1 MKKFFA
7 LAMALMML
15 VSISAVAFADDVNYD
30 VTEPTKVVFWH
41 TLNDE
46 DDVVV
51 LDRIVKEFND
61 AHELITVEPIY
72 QASYNEINKN
82 LAAANVSGVDVPG
95 CAFINVPR
103 LKAYADSSVIENL
116 DPYIEHYG
124 IDMSDYVQ
132 GFLDAMTVND
142 HLVALPVMQ
151 SGQVAYY
158 NADLLKSLNITFP
171 ATWEE
176 MPAYLETVYKATGK
190 TVITLPQWDNA
201 YFYPIYSNLN
211 AHMITT
217 NAEGQE
223 VTGLD
228 NEEALAVTKQL
239 REWTDNGWIDWANDS
254 SSCRAAFTEGDSA
267 GIMLY
272 TTANYNNLQ
281 NKAAFTVGIAVPPAM
296 STGKNNQ
303 LVAGGTFI
311 LPSNNTQQV
320 RNAAFQFMTW
330 FTSSKYV
337 IDFSIATS
345 YMPTHLSALEN
356 KADMDRFYEALPA
369 MGNVIANISSFEK
382 KPQSAYFDTCGDI
395 FESYMGQIM
404 VEKIDVED
412 GWKTMVEEINEY
424 LADQQ

>member
-7 LAMALMML
+7 LALALLML
-15 VSISAVAFADDVNYD
+15 TSISAVSFADEVNYD
-30 VTEPTKVVFWH
+30 VTEPTKVIFWN

-46 DDVVV
+46 DDMAVIS
-51 LDRIVKEFND
+51 RIIEEFN
-61 AHELITVEPIY
+61 ATHELITVEEVFMT
-72 QASYNEINKN
+72 SYNNINTA
-82 LAAANVSGVDVPG
+82 LAAANAAGVDVPG

-103 LKAYADSSVIENL
+103 LKAYADSGIIENL

-124 IDMSDYVQ
+124 LDMTDLVG
-132 GFLDAMTVND
+132 GFLDAMQVD
-142 HLVALPVMQ
+142 GHQVALPVMQ

-158 NADLLKSLNITFP
+158 NTELLASLNVTFP

-176 MPAYLETVYKATGK
+176 MPAYLETVYNATQK
-190 TVITLPQWDNA
+190 PVITIPLWDNA

-211 AHMITT
+211 ASMITVDKD
-217 NAEGQE
+217 GKE

-228 NEEALAVTKQL
+228 TEEALAVTKQL
-239 REWTDNGWIDWANDS
+239 REWTDNGWINWVQDS
-254 SSCRAAFTEGDSA
+254 STCQAVFTSGDSA
-267 GIMLY
+267 GVMLY

-281 NKAAFTVGIAVPPAM
+281 NKSNFTVGIAVPPAM

-311 LPSNNTQQV
+311 LPSNNPQQV
-320 RNAAFQFMTW
+320 KNAAFQFMQW
-330 FTSSKYV
+330 FTSAQYT
-337 IDFSIATS
+337 IDFAIATS

-369 MGNVIANISSFEK
+369 MGNVIENITSFEK

-404 VEKIDVED
+404 VEKLDVEE
-412 GWKTMVEEINEY
+412 GWEMLIEELNEY